1 MKHFVINEE
10 KVDPTING
18 FSESDLLT
26 VEGQITLVLIRGP
39 RPAGDIYGSV
49 TASQPTVSRKISR
62 LLDQGILEVAISTQD
77 RRVPIYNLSERIRVF
92 LRQSEIMND
101 IFP

>member
-1 MKHFVINEE
+1 VK
-10 KVDPTING
+10 
-18 FSESDLLT
+18 
-26 VEGQITLVLIRGP
+26 
-39 RPAGDIYGSV
+39 
-49 TASQPTVSRKISR
+49 ASQPTVSRKISR